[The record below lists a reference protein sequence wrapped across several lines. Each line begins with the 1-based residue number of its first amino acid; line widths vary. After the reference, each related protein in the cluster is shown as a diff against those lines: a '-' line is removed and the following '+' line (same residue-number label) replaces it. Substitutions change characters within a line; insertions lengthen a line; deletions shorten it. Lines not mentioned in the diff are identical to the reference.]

1 VKADYRLLIA
11 HARASDSIGPG
22 TSLSQSCR
30 MVILLF
36 PPVPIERDILAFFA
50 AIDPL
55 PASNIDLE
63 SHTANKTRSR
73 FGSTS
78 RHYW

>member
-1 VKADYRLLIA
+1 
-11 HARASDSIGPG
+11 
-22 TSLSQSCR
+22 

-78 RHYW
+78 RHYWWHFSHVFLLSFPEPSRTPAVSTIF